1 MVSTR
6 QSTKHR
12 RGDASPGD
20 SGEDYC
26 SEEGSG
32 SVAVR
37 GPKSRTSRK
46 ATPKQKGKQPGKR
59 RRAGKLSKL
68 PDMPLDILYEVSY
81 GINSVDCDKVDDG
94 FGDCR
99 YSVSSIR
106 WIYCGCRG
114 PTKPFIAFSHASPR
128 GTFGWPLSITS
139 PMLNDPLR
147 VLRT

>member
-6 QSTKHR
+6 QSTKYR
-12 RGDASPGD
+12 RGDVTPGD

-32 SVAVR
+32 SIAVR

-46 ATPKQKGKQPGKR
+46 ATSKKEGKQPVKR

-81 GINSVDCDKVDDG
+81 GINSVDGGEVDDG
-94 FGDCR
+94 FGVCR

-106 WIYCGCRG
+106 
-114 PTKPFIAFSHASPR
+114 
-128 GTFGWPLSITS
+128 
-139 PMLNDPLR
+139 
-147 VLRT
+147 